1 MRRARYYCGGSA
13 LRRTIRVRADRWW
26 KRDGKGRLAGNPTTV
41 AVDGQRPSDT
51 MMGESTPQRK
61 GGQTAQGTR
70 NVGPAIRRA
79 RSTIWDCS
87 TMSNHAAKWNA
98 IMTNHPISVGSATLL
113 VAILIGCGS
122 EQDARFDAA
131 NQDVAPSTMAG
142 PHVGREAPFEYKLIS
157 KEEMTHTWGPQVVV
171 KLETTTEVAKK
182 ATKDDLRELWQ
193 QMAPTLGDHRV
204 FLYIETPIPGASPWA
219 VISRINMDGTWK
231 VDITIYEYAIDAEPH
246 YFVNQID
253 RSVEFQSAMIVTL
266 PMLNR
271 LNEQLV
277 RRGWNV
283 EHRQEDFYSARWK
296 EGIQSAS
303 VTVMP
308 EGIDLNVLLADG
320 NTFPDT
326 VDIVFAEL
334 GIADEVKKN
343 LYSVIGSPKYMRV
356 APGEP
361 AQWSWTIDGIEV
373 TYLRLPKIDQLM
385 SEYAR

>member
-1 MRRARYYCGGSA
+1 
-13 LRRTIRVRADRWW
+13 
-26 KRDGKGRLAGNPTTV
+26 
-41 AVDGQRPSDT
+41 
-51 MMGESTPQRK
+51 
-61 GGQTAQGTR
+61 
-70 NVGPAIRRA
+70 
-79 RSTIWDCS
+79 
-87 TMSNHAAKWNA
+87 
-98 IMTNHPISVGSATLL
+98 MTNHPISVGSATLL
-113 VAILIGCGS
+113 VAILVGCGS
-122 EQDARFDAA
+122 EQDAPFDSA
-131 NQDVAPSTMAG
+131 NQDVAPSTTAG
-142 PHVGREAPFEYKLIS
+142 PHAGREAPFEYKLIS

-171 KLETTTEVAKK
+171 KLETTTEVAKN

-193 QMAPTLGDHRV
+193 QMAPTLGDRRV

-219 VISRINMDGTWK
+219 VISRINTDGTWK

-253 RSVEFQSAMIVTL
+253 RSVESQSAMIVTL

-277 RRGWNV
+277 RRGRNV
-283 EHRQEDFYSARWK
+283 EHRQEDFYSARWE